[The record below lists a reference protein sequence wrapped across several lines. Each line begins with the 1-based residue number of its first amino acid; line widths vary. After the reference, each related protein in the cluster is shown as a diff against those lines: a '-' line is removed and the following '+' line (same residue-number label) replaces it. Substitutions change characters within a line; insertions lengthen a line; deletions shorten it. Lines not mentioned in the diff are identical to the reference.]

1 MAKLKAS
8 EKRLL
13 IIFLIGLFLVVNF
26 FVYQEYASRYDR
38 LGAQQSQLRL
48 QKKKF
53 EVMLVERQ
61 TWIDRRDWVVRRLPQ
76 YRTIDDRDVH
86 LVNLVRNAAA
96 TSSLE
101 IVAGP
106 NPLPT
111 KNSEHFEETL
121 VNVTV
126 DGEIEALVRFLH
138 SLQDPEQF
146 RSLTSMQMLPAKK
159 DSSAIRCELT
169 LAQWW
174 SLEGPSV
181 ALDSEQDPGVAGE
194 PPVEE
199 TPPVEEEEEPE
210 IVAPPTDSEGGQ
222 EQSRAGQDERE
233 AGEVAVLNEEAAA
246 MVRAVETRKDATR

>member
-13 IIFLIGLFLVVNF
+13 VIFLAGLFLVINF
-26 FVYQEYASRYDR
+26 FGYQEYAARSDR
-38 LGAQQSQLRL
+38 LSGQGSQLRL

-53 EVMLVERQ
+53 EVLLRDRE
-61 TWIDRRDWVVRRLPQ
+61 TWVDRRDWVVRRLPQ

-86 LVNLVRNAAA
+86 LVNLIRSAAA
-96 TSSLE
+96 SSSLE

-111 KNSEHFEETL
+111 KDGEHFEETL

-126 DGEIEALVRFLH
+126 DGEIEPLVRFLH

-146 RSLTSMQMLPAKK
+146 RSLTSLQMLPAKK
-159 DSSAIRCELT
+159 DSSDIRCELT

-181 ALDSEQDPGVAGE
+181 ALDAVPDASAPTEEGETPEEEAEPVETAAPGADPGE
-194 PPVEE
+194 
-199 TPPVEEEEEPE
+199 
-210 IVAPPTDSEGGQ
+210 GQ
-222 EQSRAGQDERE
+222 EQSRAGTDEQSPGTDVE
-233 AGEVAVLNEEAAA
+233 NPIGLNL
-246 MVRAVETRKDATR
+246 